1 MPLKLKLLPLG
12 HNRPLGWLYQTMA
25 ADLHYG
31 FVGKLDQ
38 LVPDLFADAIYGHD
52 RLGATRRSKDVGAL
66 TDQDH
71 AHSSQFLWWN
81 SETQSHWRDG
91 WLRHALLVG
100 GDEQVRAVQ
109 QYVDSILATQDPDG
123 YLGIYEPAL
132 RYRCTGENGELW
144 AQTTLLRGLLHYV
157 DATGSAKV
165 LEAVQRCV
173 DLTRH
178 AVEHSVWQP
187 FAQPQGFAGVSHG
200 LMFIDVLDR
209 LAHFTGDASYRDF
222 AVALYDNYSQ
232 SAVSETDAQWPR
244 LLDPNHRFGGHGVH
258 TWEHLRAVALAAFHT
273 EEEPYTDALAA
284 FLHRLESCITP
295 SGGPIGDEWI
305 AGRSAHPTDTG
316 YEHCSI
322 TELLDSYLFLLA
334 RTSDTHWADRAEHLV
349 FNAALGARHPH
360 HPCIAYLKTDN
371 SYSMT
376 GVRRHDV
383 AHADDATQT
392 RYRYSPVHQEAAV
405 CCAPNAGR
413 LLPSYVQSQVF
424 ETPTGLAI
432 LLYGPARTRSQWK
445 GTTIVVEQ
453 TTDYP
458 NALEVLLTVQ
468 VEAPVS
474 FELFLRR
481 PHWAGGMRVTADHTQ
496 IRDDTDGCRIT
507 ALWQGTVTIAVQFE
521 AEVHA
526 IPCADGQFFIQR
538 GPLVYALPIDHI
550 EQCTRTWPL
559 GDFHEFTYRPKNM
572 DHLGLTLCAGFE
584 NRMAHAN
591 GKVLVP
597 MLDTAGTEFLAPLV
611 PMKGT
616 ILRRVS
622 FPVVSTGVAW
632 PHCAPSTALKE

>member
-1 MPLKLKLLPLG
+1 MPVKLKPMPLG
-12 HNRPLGWLYQTMA
+12 HNRPLGWLHQTMA
-25 ADLHYG
+25 TDLQHG
-31 FVGKLDQ
+31 FVGKLD
-38 LVPDLFADAIYGHD
+38 LLAPELFADAIYGRN
-52 RLGATRRSKDVGAL
+52 RLGATLRSKDVGAV

-71 AHSSQFLWWN
+71 AHASQFLWWN
-81 SETQSHWRDG
+81 SETQSNWRDG

-100 GDEQVRAVQ
+100 DDEQVRAVQ
-109 QYVDSILATQDPDG
+109 RYVESVLATQDHDG
-123 YLGIYEPAL
+123 YLGIYETAL
-132 RYRCTGENGELW
+132 RYRCAGENGELW

-157 DATGSAKV
+157 DATGSALV
-165 LEAVQRCV
+165 LGAAQRCV
-173 DLTRH
+173 DLTRE
-178 AVEHSVWQP
+178 AIEHSGWPP

-222 AVALYDNYSQ
+222 AVVLYDNYSQ

-244 LLDPNHRFGGHGVH
+244 LLDPDHRFAGHGVH
-258 TWEHLRAVALAAFHT
+258 TWEHLRAVALAALHT
-273 EEEPYTDALAA
+273 GKAPYTDALAA
-284 FLHRLESCITP
+284 FLRHMELCITP

-305 AGRSAHPTDTG
+305 AGRSANATDTG
-316 YEHCSI
+316 YEYCSI

-334 RTSDTHWADRAEHLV
+334 RTGDTHWADRAEHLV

-376 GVRRHDV
+376 GVRQHDV
-383 AHADDATQT
+383 AQADDATQT

-424 ETPTGLAI
+424 ETEYGLAV

-445 GTTIVVEQ
+445 GIAIVVEQ

-458 NALEVLLTVQ
+458 NALDVLLTVQ
-468 VEAPVS
+468 VEAPVT

-481 PHWAGGMRVTADHTQ
+481 PRWASGMRVTEGHLQ
-496 IRDDTDGCRIT
+496 IRDDTDGYRIT
-507 ALWQGTVTIAVQFE
+507 ALWQGTVTIAVHFQ

-526 IPCADGQFFIQR
+526 VPCADGQIFIQR

-550 EQCTRTWPL
+550 AQRTRTWPL
-559 GDFHEFTYRPKNM
+559 GDFHEITYHPKNS
-572 DHLGLTLCAGFE
+572 DHLGLTLCTDFAQ
-584 NRMAHAN
+584 RMEYTN
-591 GKVLVP
+591 GAVRIP
-597 MLDTAGTEFLAPLV
+597 MLSAAGTEFLAYLV

-622 FPVVSTGVAW
+622 FPVA
-632 PHCAPSTALKE
+632 STAVV

>member
-1 MPLKLKLLPLG
+1 MRLKLKPLPLG
-12 HNRPLGWLYQTMA
+12 HNRPLGWLHQTMA
-25 ADLHYG
+25 SDLQHG

-38 LVPDLFADAIYGHD
+38 LIPELFADAIYGRD

-81 SETQSHWRDG
+81 SETQSNWRDG
-91 WLRHALLVG
+91 WLRHALLL
-100 GDEQVRAVQ
+100 GDAEQVRAVQ
-109 QYVDSILATQDPDG
+109 RYVESVLASQDRDG

-132 RYRCTGENGELW
+132 RYRCAGENGELW
-144 AQTTLLRGLLHYV
+144 AQATLLRGLLHYV
-157 DATGSAKV
+157 DATGSASV
-165 LEAVQRCV
+165 LDAVQRCV
-173 DLTRH
+173 DLTRQ
-178 AVEHSVWQP
+178 AIERSGWQP

-209 LAHFTGDASYRDF
+209 LAQFTGDTSYRDF
-222 AVALYDNYSQ
+222 AVALYDDYSR
-232 SAVSETDAQWPR
+232 SGVSETDAQWPR
-244 LLDPNHRFGGHGVH
+244 LLDPDHRFAGHGVH
-258 TWEHLRAVALAAFHT
+258 TWEHLRAVALAAWHT
-273 EEEPYTDALAA
+273 EKAPYTDALKA
-284 FLHRLESCITP
+284 FLHRMESCITP

-305 AGRSAHPTDTG
+305 AGRSAEATDTG
-316 YEHCSI
+316 YEYCSI

-334 RTSDTHWADRAEHLV
+334 RTGDTQWADRAEHLV

-360 HPCIAYLKTDN
+360 LPCIAYLKTDN

-376 GVRRHDV
+376 GVRQHDV

-424 ETPTGLAI
+424 ETPTGLAL
-432 LLYGPARTRSQWK
+432 LLYGPARTRCQWH
-445 GTTIVVEQ
+445 GTGIVIEQ
-453 TTDYP
+453 TTNYP
-458 NALEVLLTVQ
+458 DALEVLLTVQ

-481 PHWAGGMRVTADHTQ
+481 PRWASGMHVTADHPQ
-496 IRDDTDGCRIT
+496 IHGDTDGCRMA

-521 AEVHA
+521 AEVRA
-526 IPCADGQFFIQR
+526 VPCADGQFFIQR
-538 GPLVYALPIDHI
+538 GPLVYALPIDHVA
-550 EQCTRTWPL
+550 QRTRSWPM
-559 GDFHEFTYRPKNM
+559 GDFHEIIYHPKNL
-572 DHLGLTLCAGFE
+572 DPLGLSLCADFE
-584 NRMAHAN
+584 YRMEHAH
-591 GKVLVP
+591 GEVRIP
-597 MLDTAGTEFLAPLV
+597 MLSAAGAERRAYLV

-622 FPVVSTGVAW
+622 FPVASAGVAR
-632 PHCAPSTALKE
+632 PHRTPSPSLKE

>member
-1 MPLKLKLLPLG
+1 MPLKFKPLPLG
-12 HNRPLGWLYQTMA
+12 QNRPLGWLHQTMK
-25 ADLHYG
+25 ADLQHG
-31 FVGKLDQ
+31 LVGKLDQ
-38 LVPDLFADAIYGHD
+38 LVPELFADAIYGRD
-52 RLGATRRSKDVGAL
+52 RLGATRRSKDVGAV

-81 SETQSHWRDG
+81 SETQSNWRDG

-100 GDEQVRAVQ
+100 EDDQLRAVQ
-109 QYVDSILATQDPDG
+109 HYVESILESQDRDG

-132 RYRCTGENGELW
+132 RYRCAGENGELW

-157 DATGSAKV
+157 DATGSAPV

-173 DLTRH
+173 DLTRQ
-178 AVEHSVWQP
+178 AIGRSGWQP

-200 LMFIDVLDR
+200 LMFIDVLDQ

-222 AVALYDNYSQ
+222 AVALYDNYSL

-244 LLDPNHRFGGHGVH
+244 LLEPSHRFAGHGVH
-258 TWEHLRAVALAAFHT
+258 TWEHLRAVAFAAFHT
-273 EEEPYTDALAA
+273 EKAPYTDALAA
-284 FLHRLESCITP
+284 FLHRMESCITP

-305 AGRSAHPTDTG
+305 AGRNAHATDTG
-316 YEHCSI
+316 YEYCSI
-322 TELLDSYLFLLA
+322 TELLDSYLFMLA
-334 RTSDTHWADRAEHLV
+334 RTGDTFWADRAEHLV

-371 SYSMT
+371 SHSMT
-376 GVRRHDV
+376 GVRQHDV

-424 ETPTGLAI
+424 ETTTGFAI
-432 LLYGPARTRSQWK
+432 LLYGPARTQSQWH
-445 GTTIVVEQ
+445 GTGIVIEQ
-453 TTDYP
+453 STNYP
-458 NALEVLLTVQ
+458 DALEVLVTVQ
-468 VEAPVS
+468 VEASVS

-481 PHWAGGMRVTADHTQ
+481 PRWATRMRVTAVHPQ
-496 IRDDTDGCRIT
+496 VREDTDGYHIT
-507 ALWQGTVTIAVQFE
+507 ALWQDTVTIAVQFE

-526 IPCADGQFFIQR
+526 LPCADGQFFFQR
-538 GPLVYALPIDHI
+538 GPLVYALPIDHL
-550 EQCTRTWPL
+550 ERRTRTWPL
-559 GDFHEFTYRPKNM
+559 GDFHEITYHPKNT
-572 DHLGLTLCAGFE
+572 DHLGLSLCGDFAQ
-584 NRMAHAN
+584 RMAYAHGA
-591 GKVLVP
+591 LRIP
-597 MLDTAGTEFLAPLV
+597 MLSAAGTEFLAHLV

-622 FPVVSTGVAW
+622 FPVVSTAVV
-632 PHCAPSTALKE
+632 